1 MSDMKKDM
9 DMPIELLGSL
19 MNDPST
25 MKLPDPE

>member
-1 MSDMKKDM
+1 MNKKNM
-9 DMPIELLGSL
+9 ELPLDVLGSL